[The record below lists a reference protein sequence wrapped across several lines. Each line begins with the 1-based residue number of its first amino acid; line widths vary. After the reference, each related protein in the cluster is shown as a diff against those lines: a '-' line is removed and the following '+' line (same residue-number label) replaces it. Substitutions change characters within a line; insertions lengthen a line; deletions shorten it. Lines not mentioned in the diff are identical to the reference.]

1 MAFTVQEG
9 SYAMARFRLPAATAL
24 LFAVSG
30 LLDFS
35 GCTTHSTG
43 AAPTGF
49 VVAIVGDG
57 VPTDHQCIPNPKQR
71 TYRLNVAQGSAMW
84 AGASLAYEHSQEV
97 APVRDLFSLYPCDDM
112 GQAENAER
120 IARELQSRPEVLA
133 VIGHATSGTTRPAA
147 SLYSEAGIPLLMPIA
162 TSPLVFFD
170 ASDASGDKGRLHNAF
185 RLPQSD
191 DRGQVPALVIM
202 AHSLKAKRVYLVR
215 DISDDAGEYSSPI
228 YNGLDRFLS
237 DIIYDR
243 TDVNRR
249 QTDFPYIASIIF
261 SEKDD
266 LVIFAGYGST
276 AGVFLNA
283 LRERYAKDAGQRP
296 TILLTDGAKIQDID
310 MSGFDAFLT
319 FPVRPLRRM
328 TCSSDDFEELEHAFG
343 GQTTESYELFGFD
356 AMAILGQAISICNER
371 GRFSRSCIRDVLNTT
386 KFHGA
391 CDNYKFTSGEN
402 VLSPYAVYS
411 SKRSKVPQ
419 PLQFYRLI
427 SSDEINDVLSR
438 VRE

>member
-1 MAFTVQEG
+1 MV
-9 SYAMARFRLPAATAL
+9 RFRFPTANAL
-24 LFAVSG
+24 LFAVLGFLG
-30 LLDFS
+30 LT
-35 GCTTHSTG
+35 GC
-43 AAPTGF
+43 APHPTVSAPAGF
-49 VVAIVGDG
+49 LVVVVGDG
-57 VPTDHQCIPNPKQR
+57 VPTDHQCIPNPKLR

-97 APVRDLFSLYPCDDM
+97 APVRALFSLYPCDDM

-120 IARELQSRPEVLA
+120 IARDLQSRPEVLA

-162 TSPLVFFD
+162 TSPHVFVPESG
-170 ASDASGDKGRLHNAF
+170 AAGDKSRLRNAF
-185 RLPQSD
+185 RLPPSD

-228 YNGLDRFLS
+228 YDGLDKFMP
-237 DIIYDR
+237 DIIYDH
-243 TDVNRR
+243 TDVRR
-249 QTDFPYIASIIF
+249 TQTDFSYITSIIF

-266 LVIFAGYGST
+266 LVIFDGYGST

-283 LRERYAKDAGQRP
+283 LRERYAKDPGPRP
-296 TILLTDGAKIQDID
+296 YVLLTDGAKVQDID
-310 MSGFDAFLT
+310 TSGFDMFLT
-319 FPVRPLRRM
+319 FPVRPLQRM
-328 TCSSDDFEELEHAFG
+328 KCSSDDFEELEHAFG
-343 GQTTESYELFGFD
+343 GQTTESYELYGFD

-371 GRFSRSCIRDVLNTT
+371 GRLSRSCIRDVLNTT
-386 KFHGA
+386 RLSGA

-402 VLSPYAVYS
+402 VLSAYAVYS
-411 SKRSKVPQ
+411 SKRGKAPQ

-427 SSDEINDVLSR
+427 SSDEINDVLDR